1 MIEAVNSAVSNAQQA
16 RVVTEQVATLN
27 SFAANEQVVES
38 VSRGPVAPYISP
50 FVAVDTNFD
59 TAVIQFRD
67 SETGD
72 IINQFPSESA
82 LEARQRQA
90 AAQEAQREEALRR
103 ETSVSAS
110 STTFQASVIAQQA
123 SAPTQE
129 GTSAGVA
136 QAAIAALS
144 AGAQSGQASSTTS
157 VTA

>member
-1 MIEAVNSAVSNAQQA
+1 MIEAVNSVVSNAQQA

-27 SFAANEQVVES
+27 SFAASEVAVES

-50 FVAVDTNFD
+50 FVSVDTNFN
-59 TAVIQFRD
+59 TAVLQFRD

-72 IINQFPSESA
+72 VLNQFPSESA

-90 AAQEAQREEALRR
+90 ARQEAQREEAVRR
-103 ETSVSAS
+103 EAVTS

-123 SAPTQE
+123 SAPAQE

-144 AGAQSGQASSTTS
+144 AGAQSGQTSSTTS